1 MLYTPTHFNASPALA
16 AQLVRANPLA
26 TLITS
31 ADEPIITHA
40 PLVLDDGSE
49 QWRLLGHVAR
59 ANPHWQAWE
68 KVPIVV
74 AVFQGGDAYVSP
86 SLYSARKAVPT
97 WNYAV
102 VHVRG
107 GLKLIHGSEG
117 KERVLKALIEQHDR
131 PYHAQ
136 WDALEPDFRESMKSG
151 IVAFEI
157 EAERIDVKFKLSQ
170 NRPAD
175 DRARVLQA
183 MTDGDDKAR
192 ALVQW
197 MKGDANPS

>member
-1 MLYTPTHFNASPALA
+1 MIYTPTHFNASPALA
-16 AQLVRANPLA
+16 ARLIRANPLA

-31 ADEPIITHA
+31 ADEPIVTHA
-40 PLVLDDGSE
+40 PLVLDDRVE
-49 QWRLLGHVAR
+49 PWRLLGHVAR
-59 ANPHWQAWE
+59 ANPHWQTWE

-102 VHVRG
+102 VHLRG
-107 GLKLIHGSEG
+107 RLKLIHDSDG
-117 KERVLKALIEQHDR
+117 KEVVLKALIEQHDR

-157 EAERIDVKFKLSQ
+157 EVERIDVKFKLSQ
-170 NRPAD
+170 NRPVD
-175 DRARVLQA
+175 DRARVLAA
-183 MTDGDDKAR
+183 MAGGDDKAR
-192 ALVQW
+192 ALVRW
-197 MKGDANPS
+197 MKDVANPL